1 MIEAL
6 LMSLTFGLQIHL
18 IKENST
24 QMSGVLFFAFLVI
37 EFRFNILKTRG
48 YSDNQ
53 INFLSLI

>member
-24 QMSGVLFFAFLVI
+24 QMSGVLLLPSWLSDLDLIFLKI
-37 EFRFNILKTRG
+37 RG
-48 YSDNQ
+48 Y
-53 INFLSLI
+53 